1 MRLKR
6 DWGGRVAIKRVRV
19 ADLKPGMY
27 AHDLNCGWL
36 QHGFLRQQF
45 LIKEGDQIQKM
56 KRQGLDEIYIDTD
69 KGDDVPGAPT
79 HAEIQQGL
87 DQRLKRSAEAGP
99 AVAPCRVSQKEESVV
114 AQRILSEATGVV
126 NGMLLEVRMGRQVDV
141 AKAGPLVHEINASV
155 LRNPGALLS
164 LCRIKEADSYTFQ
177 HSVSI
182 CALLVS
188 FTHSL
193 NMDDAT
199 VEEAGMGGLLH
210 DIGKMKIPSEILNK
224 PGKLTE
230 EEFVI
235 MKSHAALSRDLLTG
249 VPGVSEMVIQI
260 AGEHHEKMGGG
271 GYPQGI
277 PGEHISQIGRMAAIV
292 DVYDALTS
300 NRCYHK
306 GMEPSE
312 VLKKLLEWSGSHLDG
327 DLVQQFIRALGIYPV
342 GSLVRLSSGRLAVVV
357 EQGEDLL
364 RPTVRVLFDIQRK
377 IRLQPR
383 DLHLA
388 HANEQIE
395 SYEEPGD
402 WGLKTEEFLVP
413 RA

>member
-1 MRLKR
+1 M
-6 DWGGRVAIKRVRV
+6 AIKRVRV

-27 AHDLNCGWL
+27 AHDLNCPWL

-45 LIKEGDQIQKM
+45 LIKDGDQIQKM
-56 KRQGLDEIYIDTD
+56 KRQGLDAIYIDTD
-69 KGDDVPGAPT
+69 RGDDLAGAPT
-79 HAEIQQGL
+79 EAEISQEL
-87 DQRLKRSAEAGP
+87 EQRLQGSAQDGP
-99 AVAPCRVSQKEESVV
+99 ALVPAQV
-114 AQRILSEATGVV
+114 AQRAEAVAARRILNEATGVV
-126 NGMLLEVRMGRQVDV
+126 NDLLQDVRLGRQVDV

-188 FTHSL
+188 FTHAL
-193 NMDDAT
+193 GMEAAT
-199 VEEAGMGGLLH
+199 VEEAGLGGLLH
-210 DIGKMKIPSEILNK
+210 DIGKMKIPGEILNK

-230 EEFVI
+230 DEFVI
-235 MKSHAALSRDLLTG
+235 MKSHAAISRDLLIG
-249 VPGVSEMVIQI
+249 VPGVSGMAIQI
-260 AGEHHEKMGGG
+260 AGEHHEKMAGG
-271 GYPQGI
+271 GYPLGI
-277 PGEHISQIGRMAAIV
+277 AGEAISQIGRMTAIV

-312 VLKKLLEWSGSHLDG
+312 VLKKLLEWSGTHLDG
-327 DLVQQFIRALGIYPV
+327 ELVQRFIRALGIYPV
-342 GSLVRLSSGRLAVVV
+342 GSLVRLGSGRLAVVV

-364 RPTVRVLFDIQRK
+364 RPTVRVVFDANRK

-383 DLHLA
+383 DLNLA
-388 HANEQIE
+388 HASEQIE
-395 SYEEPGD
+395 SYEEPGQ
-402 WGLKTEEFLVP
+402 WSLKAEEFLVP
-413 RA
+413 TA